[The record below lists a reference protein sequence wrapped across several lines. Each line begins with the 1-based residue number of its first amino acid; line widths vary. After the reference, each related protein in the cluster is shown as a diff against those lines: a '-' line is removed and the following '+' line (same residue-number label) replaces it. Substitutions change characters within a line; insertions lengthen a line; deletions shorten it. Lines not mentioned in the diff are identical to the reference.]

1 MIENE
6 INHQESTK
14 NHFKFSKICHND
26 LVRGSLVPLVLE
38 DVYYVCWSCGGG
50 GGLHDGLSDSLDS
63 VVQPSLQYVG
73 QLQQVHGVPGHGH
86 QQLLSL
92 QLLWLGLKPPGDV
105 EMVGDHTEIIPHG

>member
-38 DVYYVCWSCGGG
+38 DVYCTMFVGAVKVEV
-50 GGLHDGLSDSLDS
+50 DSMMD
-63 VVQPSLQYVG
+63 
-73 QLQQVHGVPGHGH
+73 
-86 QQLLSL
+86 
-92 QLLWLGLKPPGDV
+92 
-105 EMVGDHTEIIPHG
+105 